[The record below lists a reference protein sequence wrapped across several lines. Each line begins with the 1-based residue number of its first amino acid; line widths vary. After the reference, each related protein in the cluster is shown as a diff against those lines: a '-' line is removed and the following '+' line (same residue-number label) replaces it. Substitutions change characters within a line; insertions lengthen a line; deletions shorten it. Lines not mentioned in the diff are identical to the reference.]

1 MPKLISK
8 HVPKTTWTIEL
19 DTEEMKE
26 IWSVVGTAAFSCEQ
40 TPNHNDNM
48 KRRIKFLRNIE
59 HSFYEYIF
67 VEEDK

>member
-8 HVPKTTWTIEL
+8 QIPKTTYVIEL

-26 IWSVVGTAAFSCEQ
+26 IWSVVGTAAFSCEK
-40 TPNHNDNM
+40 TPNHNNNM
-48 KRRIKFLRNIE
+48 KERIKLLRYIE

-67 VEEDK
+67 E